1 MHVIMHIDMIRLVD
15 VLFLNQD
22 LFFFVLYIF
31 QLIDERLFK
40 YLSSH
45 FA

>member
-40 YLSSH
+40 YLSNH

>member
-15 VLFLNQD
+15 MLFLNQD

-40 YLSSH
+40 YLSNH